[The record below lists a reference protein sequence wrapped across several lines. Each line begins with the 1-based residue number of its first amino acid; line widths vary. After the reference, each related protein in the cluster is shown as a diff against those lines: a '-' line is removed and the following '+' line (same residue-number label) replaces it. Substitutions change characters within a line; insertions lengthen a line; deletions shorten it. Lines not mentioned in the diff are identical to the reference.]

1 MREQQVKN
9 LLKLRLGEGFQ
20 ENSKYKSILVM
31 WNYLPVKGK
40 PGTELKGRTSSKN
53 TYQEVGSTYLK
64 RRTQYKR
71 FEENPSDFQG

>member
-31 WNYLPVKGK
+31 WNYLLV
-40 PGTELKGRTSSKN
+40 KGRTRYRIKREN
-53 TYQEVGSTYLK
+53 LK
-64 RRTQYKR
+64 
-71 FEENPSDFQG
+71 